1 MTNSPRDAVLTEY
14 ARELKM
20 PGLARTYPSLAR
32 QARDEAWP
40 YEDFLRQALEA
51 ELLSRRDRAA
61 LRRVREAKFPEL
73 KTLDQIEW
81 EALHGVSRPKVLE
94 LASCAF
100 VERGEDIVVAGPVG
114 TGKTMIAIGVGIEA
128 ARRRY
133 RVVFRRASDLVRALL
148 EARDDRTLT
157 RLHAQLEGV
166 SVLVL
171 DEFGF
176 VPFDRAGGELLFNLL
191 SERHARARSTIVTTN
206 LKFGEWIQVLGCEKL
221 TTALLDRLSARAH
234 VLTTLPPS
242 YRSLKRSLATKEASQ

>member
-1 MTNSPRDAVLTEY
+1 MTSSMRDAVLAQY

-32 QARDEAWP
+32 QARDEGWP

-51 ELLSRRDRAA
+51 ELLSRQDRTAE
-61 LRRVREAKFPEL
+61 RRVREAKFPEL

-100 VERGEDIVVAGPVG
+100 VERGEDVVVAGPVG

-133 RVVFRRASDLVRALL
+133 RVVFGRASDLVRALL
-148 EARDDRTLT
+148 EARDDRTLS
-157 RLHAQLEGV
+157 RLHAQFEGV

-234 VLTTLPPS
+234 VLRTLGPS
-242 YRSLKRSLATKEASQ
+242 YRSLKRTLTTQEASE